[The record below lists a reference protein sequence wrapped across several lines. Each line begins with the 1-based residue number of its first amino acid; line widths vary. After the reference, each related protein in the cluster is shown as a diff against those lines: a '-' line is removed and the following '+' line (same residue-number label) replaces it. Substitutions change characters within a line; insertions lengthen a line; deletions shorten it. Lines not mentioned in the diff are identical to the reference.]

1 MTTTMV
7 CSVSARSR
15 GRSASRP
22 PTCSTARTTIPATTT
37 ICEATTVRSASSRG
51 IVRSANS
58 PPATPQVFFSLNFI
72 YRHQCGLNWKHTLIF
87 GREWFKV
94 VFCRDNLRLGEERRP
109 LVGRI
114 SERSRSQGQRFV
126 LEPVR
131 FVGADLLRRQFR
143 VDWVRYRPGTRKC
156 FISLKVFFFCL
167 Q

>member
-1 MTTTMV
+1 M
-7 CSVSARSR
+7 
-15 GRSASRP
+15 
-22 PTCSTARTTIPATTT
+22 
-37 ICEATTVRSASSRG
+37 
-51 IVRSANS
+51 
-58 PPATPQVFFSLNFI
+58 
-72 YRHQCGLNWKHTLIF
+72 
-87 GREWFKV
+87 

-156 FISLKVFFFCL
+156 FISLEVFFSTGKTL
-167 Q
+167 KDSLLNSYIMKS